1 LRPSAI
7 QERLIEE
14 GHLGRKTG
22 QGFYRYVDGRRAEG
36 EAAGDD
42 RRSAPDP
49 ARIRNEILGA
59 IDAEAAF
66 ALADGVASRA
76 DIDLAMR
83 LGASHPVGPFE
94 RAPSGNAPTQA

>member
-1 LRPSAI
+1 M
-7 QERLIEE
+7 
-14 GHLGRKTG
+14 
-22 QGFYRYVDGRRAEG
+22 DGRRAKG

-42 RRSAPDP
+42 RTSAPDP

-66 ALADGVASRA
+66 ALADGVASQA

-83 LGASHPVGPFE
+83 LGANHPVGPFE
-94 RAPSGNAPTQA
+94 RARSGNAPSRA

>member
-1 LRPSAI
+1 
-7 QERLIEE
+7 
-14 GHLGRKTG
+14 
-22 QGFYRYVDGRRAEG
+22 VDGRRAKG

-42 RRSAPDP
+42 RTSAPDP